1 MIEKIVEVYIL
12 SGQSNAGGTASSA
25 NLSSY
30 TQLDGDGTLLD
41 SRDGIL
47 YSNNTPDG
55 QSGQIG
61 SISPA
66 TAGTH
71 GIEASFL
78 DGIDSARAKMQFLVK
93 YYSGGSP
100 IDTWDKPSSVAEGGS
115 TEQNNWDKLIASI
128 DNAITWASDNG
139 YTLEWKGFVW
149 FQGESHAGRDT
160 TDHKELLQELITNV
174 RGYVNKPELPV
185 CLMQVDN
192 RIAEDSSGTNSY
204 TVEAIEQIRQAQV
217 ETADE
222 DIKVELVDTID
233 YAHLMDWNANG
244 HAVHWQTEAYVG
256 MGYDAATRMNDIIE
270 GNLNWVPPAP
280 ALWLDASDETTITDN
295 GAATRR
301 VSEWRD
307 KSGNNNHA
315 IQENL
320 SRQVATGLLQVN
332 GLNTIQLAHTKE
344 MYSLTPA
351 SANWQDVYIVAR
363 WDGAEDFH
371 DFVGLFTGEEG
382 SGGIQGNKNTKNLY
396 SYGWGNNLF
405 INGTSSTTADVLP
418 TMASTFIIS
427 MASNFPVG
435 IDGYC
440 IGNDRRLGN
449 RNWRGMVAEVL
460 AFDRKLIDQEK
471 QEVEGYLANKWGI
484 ASVLPTGHQ
493 YKSSAP

>member
-332 GLNTIQLAHTKE
+332 GLNVIKLENTKD

-351 SANWQDVYIVAR
+351 TANWQDVYIVAR
-363 WDGAEDFH
+363 WDGAVDFH
-371 DFVGLFTGEEG
+371 DFVGLFTGASAAE
-382 SGGIQGNKNTKNLY
+382 GIQGRRYTKDLY
-396 SYGWGNNLF
+396 GYGWGDNLF